1 MVRLVEFEEP
11 AASLVRLVEET
22 APEDMIGA
30 AIEQLRQGA
39 NPTDLLTAA
48 GLAVSCSS
56 ELPPGHH
63 GGPVHPVSGL
73 FAAGSLAS
81 RLKGDQALLP
91 TVQSVAL
98 ANKHIH
104 TPYMGPSAM
113 PSLDI
118 SSLEGESKETLL
130 RGFADALAERASI
143 LGRAP
148 SAGAARS
155 GEPWR
160 NHGGAAR
167 GGAAS
172 KRS

>member
-73 FAAGSLAS
+73 FAAG
-81 RLKGDQALLP
+81 
-91 TVQSVAL
+91 VA
-98 ANKHIH
+98 
-104 TPYMGPSAM
+104 G
-113 PSLDI
+113 
-118 SSLEGESKETLL
+118 
-130 RGFADALAERASI
+130 
-143 LGRAP
+143 
-148 SAGAARS
+148 
-155 GEPWR
+155 
-160 NHGGAAR
+160 
-167 GGAAS
+167 
-172 KRS
+172 